1 QSTGFVF
8 DAQSLQQAGS
18 IGDWAMQAGIR
29 GESVVPPTP
38 GEGGTAFAYAEST
51 SALDLNPS
59 GEDNDDVM
67 L

>member
-1 QSTGFVF
+1 
-8 DAQSLQQAGS
+8 
-18 IGDWAMQAGIR
+18 MQAGIR
-29 GESVVPPTP
+29 GESVVPPTQ